1 MDVLFL
7 LLRSHRLWQSRLW
20 PVGDAILS
28 AEGSQERECL
38 VDAFVQH
45 LSLGMKS
52 LSAKASQER
61 ECLVGAFVQ
70 HLALGMKSCL
80 QRVRKSVNVLLTK
93 SCLQRP
99 RKSVIFSAEGSQERD
114 CHVGAFLCAA
124 FGFGDDVLSAEGS
137 QERGCLVGAFAQ
149 PRVVAEWAL
158 AAWECLQERECL
170 VRGFVQP
177 PVMAEWVVAVWGDNL
192 VCRMFAKSVNILL
205 AP

>member
-1 MDVLFL
+1 MDVLFPP
-7 LLRSHRLWQSRLW
+7 LRSHGLWQSGLW
-20 PVGDAILS
+20 PLGNVCKSVRPVGDAILS

-61 ECLVGAFVQ
+61 
-70 HLALGMKSCL
+70 
-80 QRVRKSVNVLLTK
+80 
-93 SCLQRP
+93 
-99 RKSVIFSAEGSQERD
+99 
-114 CHVGAFLCAA
+114 
-124 FGFGDDVLSAEGS
+124 
-137 QERGCLVGAFAQ
+137 GCLVGAFAQ

-158 AAWECLQERECL
+158 AAWECLQKRECL
-170 VRGFVQP
+170 VRGFEQP
-177 PVMAEWVVAVWGDNL
+177 PVMAEWVVAVWGDIL